1 MSDKNRKKTSE
12 EQLNL
17 ETNEKTAQIEQEIDE
32 NKEKI
37 KNYKKQAARSFVLAF
52 STLIA
57 IIAICIAWFVS
68 NNTVTMTGTS
78 ISAED
83 SVPFELGSAGVR
95 QTSEEEKLGD
105 FLSVGT
111 LTPFTDY
118 INIDFANK
126 KSSKVSNADLNIY
139 TGSSGLA
146 WYLESQESFFPGV
159 SGELEF
165 YIIPKQEGLKK
176 ATIKLSLEGY
186 AENGSNAEK
195 KNDDTLQNL
204 IQGHILIFGA
214 VDDKIGYS
222 GWVAPNEPLTINAET
237 FGLENNTFQKNVAYK
252 ITFHWIWPRYFR
264 NYIYTKRSSQN
275 DLFTD
280 ATPTGDGTDYNKL
293 LNFVNAQRPNS
304 ADSNVSDSTQKSKL
318 FYSADGSLETD
329 PNMKE
334 KIHNKMADAVYES
347 CNKYYNLADEYIGN
361 NADYI
366 YVKVEVEP

>member
-1 MSDKNRKKTSE
+1 MSDKNKKKPSD
-12 EQLNL
+12 EQLDL
-17 ETNEKTAQIEQEIDE
+17 ETSEKTAQIEQEIDE

-68 NNTVTMTGTS
+68 NTTVTMTGTS

-83 SVPFELGSAGVR
+83 SVPFELGSAGER
-95 QTSEEEKLGD
+95 QASEVEKWKD
-105 FLSVGT
+105 FLSDGT
-111 LTPFTDY
+111 EKQITGY

-126 KSSKVSNADLNIY
+126 KSSKVSDVNLDIY
-139 TGSSGLA
+139 TGTSGLA
-146 WYLESQESFFPGV
+146 WHLESQESFFPGV

-186 AENGSNAEK
+186 TENGSKVEK

-222 GWVAPNEPLTINAET
+222 GWVAPNESLTIDAKT
-237 FGLENNTFQKNVAYK
+237 FEPVNGVFQKDVPYK

-280 ATPTGDGTDYNKL
+280 ATPTEDGTDYKKL
-293 LNFVNAQRPNS
+293 LDFVNAQRPDKINS
-304 ADSNVSDSTQKSKL
+304 NAGEKNKL
-318 FYSADGSLETD
+318 FYSSDGSLETD
-329 PNMKE
+329 GNMK
-334 KIHNKMADAVYES
+334 KDIHNKMADAVYES

-366 YVKVEVEP
+366 YVKVEVEVEP